1 MRAGVRRGSIPHIP
15 MRIALALIATA
26 LAIPHGLSSPIRLV
40 VAGDSTASNWP
51 ASGVRR
57 GWGQF
62 IQPYFNAD
70 DVRVIN
76 HAVSGCST
84 KTFLSLGFWRKVLNE
99 KPDFVLIQFGH
110 NDSHG
115 PKKPESTNAG
125 TDFKDYLRRFVD
137 ETRAA
142 GATPVL
148 VTPMFRRRFGPDGKL
163 IDGLLPYVT
172 AMKEVAAERKVALV
186 DLHTASGALFERLGP
201 KESAALGDSA
211 DDATHFNE
219 KGARAMADL
228 VMNGLLKAEPS
239 LKNCLAADNL
249 ATK

>member
-1 MRAGVRRGSIPHIP
+1 
-15 MRIALALIATA
+15 MRIALAIIATA
-26 LAIPHGLSSPIRLV
+26 LALPNGMSSPIRLV

-62 IQPYFNAD
+62 IQQYFD
-70 DVRVIN
+70 PDGVRVIN

-84 KTFLSLGFWRKVLNE
+84 KTFISLGFWQKVMNE

-110 NDSHG
+110 NDSHD
-115 PKKPESTNAG
+115 PKKPESTDAK
-125 TDFKDYLRRFVD
+125 TDYKDYLRRFVD

-172 AMKEVAAERKVALV
+172 AMKEVAAQRNVALV
-186 DLHTASGALFERLGP
+186 DLHAASGALFERLGP
-201 KESAALGDSA
+201 KDSAALGDSA

-228 VMNGLLKAEPS
+228 VMKGLLQSEPS
-239 LKNCLAADNL
+239 LRKYLLAR
-249 ATK
+249 